1 MSEADL
7 SVHIGDLTLIA
18 APQAV
23 RVLAKL
29 PDVFAELAPQTETQT
44 DAVQAAHKGLN
55 WLYMSYTQNIW
66 KSSRKEWQQ
75 TEFNQIH
82 LNAKSQNGQ
91 IQSGICNTNR
101 DR

>member
-18 APQAV
+18 APQAA

-44 DAVQAAHKGLN
+44 DAVQAANKGLN
-55 WLYMSYTQNIW
+55 WLYMSCTQ
-66 KSSRKEWQQ
+66 KL
-75 TEFNQIH
+75 FGNQ
-82 LNAKSQNGQ
+82 AKRNGNRQNS
-91 IQSGICNTNR
+91 IKFT
-101 DR
+101 

>member
-44 DAVQAAHKGLN
+44 DAVQAANKGLN
-55 WLYMSYTQNIW
+55 WL
-66 KSSRKEWQQ
+66 
-75 TEFNQIH
+75 
-82 LNAKSQNGQ
+82 
-91 IQSGICNTNR
+91 
-101 DR
+101 

>member
-18 APQAV
+18 APQAI

-44 DAVQAAHKGLN
+44 DAVQATNIGLN
-55 WLYMSYTQNIW
+55 WLFKSCLG
-66 KSSRKEWQQ
+66 SSRKEWQ
-75 TEFNQIH
+75 TEFTQIH
-82 LNAKSQNGQ
+82 LSAKSQNGQ
-91 IQSGICNTNR
+91 ISGICNTSR
-101 DR
+101 D